1 MRDKLRIFKRYGFF
15 SLRVFLNS
23 IFEFSQNF
31 LSIKTIKYE
40 NKKIKFF
47 INSEISA
54 IRAELFGKKEKEI
67 YDFISKNLDSSD
79 ILFDIGA
86 NVGVFSIYSSY
97 IKNIKCVAFEP
108 EYSNLYLL
116 KKNIILNNL
125 QNKIFVYPIA
135 LSNKNELSILNLSS
149 IKSGTAIH
157 TVSKKEIDYTDENAK
172 VVLRTGTYACTLDDF
187 INQTNILPTMLKID
201 TDGKEFEI
209 LQGGENALKKI
220 KFIALEIPT
229 NSDKEKEILNILR
242 DNNFIEQK
250 DLRWKRNAFFKKNY
264 D

>member
-1 MRDKLRIFKRYGFF
+1 M
-15 SLRVFLNS
+15 LNS
-23 IFEFSQNF
+23 IFEFFQNF

-67 YDFISKNLDSSD
+67 YDFISKNLNSSD

-86 NVGVFSIYSSY
+86 NVGVFSIYSSS

-116 KKNIILNNL
+116 KNIILNNL

-135 LSNKNELSILNLSS
+135 LSNKSELSMLNLSS

-157 TVSKKEIDYTDENAK
+157 TVSK
-172 VVLRTGTYACTLDDF
+172 
-187 INQTNILPTMLKID
+187 
-201 TDGKEFEI
+201 
-209 LQGGENALKKI
+209 
-220 KFIALEIPT
+220 
-229 NSDKEKEILNILR
+229 
-242 DNNFIEQK
+242 
-250 DLRWKRNAFFKKNY
+250 RN
-264 D
+264 